1 MGLSAGTLLGPYEI
15 VSLVG
20 SGGMGEVYRARD
32 TRLNRTVAIKTLTTQ
47 VADRPDLTARFERE
61 ARTLAT
67 LSHPHICS
75 VFDVGRQDGVDYL
88 VMEFLEGHT
97 LAHRLRG
104 NGLPLDEA
112 LRIAIQL
119 ADALDKAHRQNI
131 VHRALKPAN
140 IVLTKSGAKI
150 VDFGLAKLVA
160 DGRGPIGATGLPTH
174 TPMTAEG
181 TILGTLQYMAPEQL
195 EGKEADPRAD
205 IFAFGAIVYEMVT
218 GRRSFDGQSQASL
231 IAAILDRDPPAMSTL
246 QPMTPSSL
254 ERVIRKCL
262 AKDPDARWQSAGD
275 LLEELKWIADGT
287 LGDTGPAPRG
297 EPRKQRPLGVWA
309 TVSTMLLIAALIP
322 IGVLFVRPEA
332 EADEIRFE
340 FPVPN
345 ISNPRQITI
354 SPDGRWLAFTAS
366 TRIDSTIDAGVP
378 LPLFSTRLNADPVR
392 DQFAVSADGQRFLV
406 QESIVKGAPTPI
418 TVPVNWRPAPGK

>member
-1 MGLSAGTLLGPYEI
+1 
-15 VSLVG
+15 
-20 SGGMGEVYRARD
+20 MGEVYRARD
-32 TRLNRTVAIKTLTTQ
+32 TRLNRTVAIPSDAGCRSTGS
-47 VADRPDLTARFERE
+47 DARFQRE

-75 VFDVGRQDGVDYL
+75 VFDVGRQNGVDYL

-104 NGLPLDEA
+104 NGLPLDET
-112 LRIAIQL
+112 LKIAIQL
-119 ADALDKAHRQNI
+119 ADGLDKAHRQNV
-131 VHRALKPAN
+131 VHRDLKPGN
-140 IVLTKSGAKI
+140 IVLTKSGAKTWTS
-150 VDFGLAKLVA
+150 ASRSSS
-160 DGRGPIGATGLPTH
+160 DGRGSRWNRPAHPH
-174 TPMTAEG
+174 AETAEG

-262 AKDPDARWQSAGD
+262 AKDADARWQSAGD

-287 LGDTGPAPRG
+287 LGDTGLPQAG
-297 EPRKQRPLGVWA
+297 EPRRRRALTVWVSVSTIFSSPHSSHWRPLCPAGGRGRRDQVRGYRSEHLESPSNHNLSRRGVWR
-309 TVSTMLLIAALIP
+309 SPHPPMRDRALP
-322 IGVLFVRPEA
+322 QTL
-332 EADEIRFE
+332 
-340 FPVPN
+340 
-345 ISNPRQITI
+345 
-354 SPDGRWLAFTAS
+354 
-366 TRIDSTIDAGVP
+366 RIDHAGAVDWHGGR
-378 LPLFSTRLNADPVR
+378 LFA
-392 DQFAVSADGQRFLV
+392 FLV
-406 QESIVKGAPTPI
+406 GRQSRDCLSRAGGRTRRSASPVAPCRLSATRQTWQEGLELD
-418 TVPVNWRPAPGK
+418 G